1 MLKRTFS
8 LICLAILIT
17 GCINRDEI
25 YANPPAELI
34 HYVDEI
40 LPAAEHFVYKNER
53 EALEKGNKLNQEQTD
68 IARRVGLK
76 HPEKVR
82 LYYVDKLPFPEDPE
96 LAKLA
101 KEYGYSSPFMAA
113 YTYGYGIWIKRA
125 ASGNQTLLSHELI
138 HVRQAEAMG
147 LKEQTK
153 QYLIQ
158 LFIYGYENAPMEKE
172 AYREENNY
180 I

>member
-1 MLKRTFS
+1 MLKRVFS
-8 LICLAILIT
+8 LVLLVFLIS

-34 HYVDEI
+34 NYVDQI
-40 LPAAEHFVYKNER
+40 LPAAEQFVSENEQV
-53 EALEKGNKLNQEQTD
+53 ALERGIQLNQEQMKL
-68 IARRVGLK
+68 ALRVGLK

-82 LYYVDKLPFPEDPE
+82 LYYVDTLPFPEDPE

-101 KEYGYSSPFMAA
+101 TEYGYSSPLMVA
-113 YTYGYGIWIKRA
+113 YTYGYGIWIKRVGA
-125 ASGNQTLLSHELI
+125 GNQVLLSHELI
-138 HVRQAEAMG
+138 HVRQAEKMG
-147 LKEQTK
+147 LKEQTR

-172 AYREENNY
+172 AYREEKNY